1 VNKKITIAID
11 GFSSTGKS
19 TLAKQIAKTYLC
31 ICRWEQCIVQLLLFR
46 DKMDTSPDFFD
57 KETLVHSLPFIT
69 LEFKFNAAV
78 GFARNVNDVNVEK
91 EIRTIKV
98 SGLVK

>member
-1 VNKKITIAID
+1 MAFLRQEKALWQNKSLKLIYVYVD
-11 GFSSTGKS
+11 GNNVSCN
-19 TLAKQIAKTYLC
+19 Y
-31 ICRWEQCIVQLLLFR
+31 LFR

-78 GFARNVNDVNVEK
+78 GFARNVLE
-91 EIRTIKV
+91 
-98 SGLVK
+98 